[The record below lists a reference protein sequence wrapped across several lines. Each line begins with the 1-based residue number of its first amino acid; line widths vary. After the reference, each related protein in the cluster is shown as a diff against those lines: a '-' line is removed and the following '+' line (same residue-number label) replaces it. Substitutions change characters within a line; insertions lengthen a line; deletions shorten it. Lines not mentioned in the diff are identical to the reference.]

1 VAKFI
6 LAYDLGTTGNKS
18 TIFDLD
24 GDIIASNYFEY
35 PTKYFGDNCVEQN
48 PLDWWRSICDSTKK
62 FFINS
67 KITNNDISCVSF
79 SGHMMGCVAV
89 NKKGEPLRN
98 SIIWADSRSVKQA
111 NSLIKKVGM
120 ENGYEITGHRLL
132 PMYSAAKIMWIKDNE
147 PQIFKDIHKILHTK
161 DFIVNKLTGKFVTD
175 YSDASGMNLFDLK
188 KYEWSD
194 ILLNASEIPLEIL
207 PEVRPSTNVVGEVN
221 TQASEETGLRVG
233 TPVVIGGG
241 DGPCAGAG
249 AGVFREGEA
258 YNYYGSAAWIGI
270 ASKKPIYDR
279 EMRTFTFYHLDP
291 KIFMPIGASN
301 NGGYS
306 FQWFRN
312 EIWRNE
318 KILFDD
324 LGLDIYKIMD
334 EKSESIRDYANL
346 LFLPYIRGERCP
358 YDNPNAR
365 GVFFGIT
372 PNHTKEHFTRAV
384 LEGVTFNQK
393 IILECFENQGV
404 KIKDIIAIGG
414 GAKSKVWLNIMANI
428 YNKRI
433 LKPKLLQEATSLG
446 AAIAGGIGV
455 GLFKDFEEARKMI
468 KIVESIEPVAEENE
482 KYEKIFPFFKE
493 LYSMLKPAFEKM
505 AAIKISKY

>member
-1 VAKFI
+1 MAKFI
-6 LAYDLGTTGNKS
+6 LSYDLGTTGNKS
-18 TIFDLD
+18 TVFDLN
-24 GDIIASNYFEY
+24 GNVVCSKYIEY

-48 PLDWWRSICDSTKK
+48 PLDWWKSICDSTKE
-62 FFINS
+62 FFKDS
-67 KITNNDISCVSF
+67 KITNDDISCVSF

-89 NKKGEPLRN
+89 NKNGEPLRDA
-98 SIIWADSRSVKQA
+98 IIWADSRSVKQA
-111 NSLIKKVGM
+111 NVLIEKVGM
-120 ENGYEITGHRLL
+120 ENGYKITGHRLL
-132 PMYSAAKIMWIKDNE
+132 PMYSAAKIMWVRDNE
-147 PQIFKDIHKILHTK
+147 PEIFKNIYKVLHTK

-194 ILLNASEIPLEIL
+194 ALLDASGISTDIL
-207 PEVRPSTNVVGEVN
+207 PEVYPSTYVAGEVT
-221 TQASEETGLRVG
+221 TQASKESGLKAG

-241 DGPCAGAG
+241 DGPCAAAG
-249 AGVFREGEA
+249 SGVFKEGEA
-258 YNYYGSAAWIGI
+258 YSYYGSAAWIGV
-270 ASKKPIYDR
+270 ASEKPIYDK
-279 EMRTFTFYHLDP
+279 EMRTFIFYHLDP
-291 KIFMPIGASN
+291 KIFMPVGASN

-318 KILFDD
+318 KILLDD

-334 EKSESIRDYANL
+334 DKSAALRDSAKL

-365 GVFFGIT
+365 GVFFGLT

-384 LEGVTFNQK
+384 LEGVTLNQK
-393 IILECFENQGV
+393 IILESFENQGIE
-404 KIKDIIAIGG
+404 IKDMIAIGG
-414 GAKSKVWLNIMANI
+414 GAKSKVWLDIMSNI

-446 AAIAGGIGV
+446 AAIAGGVGV
-455 GLFKDFEEARKMI
+455 GLFKNFEEARNMI
-468 KIVESIEPVAEENE
+468 EIVESIEPNKEENK

-493 LYSMLKPAFEKM
+493 LYSLLIPAFDKL
-505 AAIKISKY
+505 ANIKID